1 MTAIKGYVDVLLMGA
16 GGAVNENQSHFLA
29 IVKNNIDR
37 LNILVNDL
45 LDISRIE
52 AGRVM
57 LAPSRLT

>member
-1 MTAIKGYVDVLLMGA
+1 MGA
-16 GGAVNENQSHFLA
+16 GGAVNENQSHFLS

-52 AGRVM
+52 AGRVI
-57 LAPSRLT
+57 LTPSRLT